1 MEKLTIIQAAE
12 HFNVSKEAIH
22 NRIRRGTLNC
32 VIESGIKFVVLDD
45 ATQKTSSDEIQVES
59 STLTINDKYYNYIE
73 DENRLLKEKIEKLES
88 ETKSLRDQRENMLI
102 EERNKIEQI
111 YKERDNQLKSVLD
124 VVANKFLA
132 HLTPEQLIHEVE
144 EAEKIVEEAEVVEV
158 KEEWIS
164 LKKFLKLKELSE
176 KKVVKIN
183 KRFSKA
189 VKKDKRLKLEGK
201 KIYLQPSKYDYSDL
215 L

>member
-32 VIESGIKFVVLDD
+32 VIESGIKYVVLDED
-45 ATQKTSSDEIQVES
+45 TPKEDLPTN
-59 STLTINDKYYNYIE
+59 TLSDKYYDYIE
-73 DENRLLKEKIEKLES
+73 DENRRLKEKIEKLES
-88 ETKSLRDQRENMLI
+88 ETKSLRDQREQMLI

-132 HLTPEQLIHEVE
+132 HITPEEFIHKVDNESEHEVE
-144 EAEKIVEEAEVVEV
+144 AEIIE
-158 KEEWIS
+158 EEWLS
-164 LKKFLKLKELSE
+164 LKKFLKLKDLSSKKYE
-176 KKVVKIN
+176 KVK
-183 KRFSKA
+183 KRFIKVA
-189 VKKDKRLKLEGK
+189 KKDTRFKVEGK
-201 KIYLQPSKYDYSDL
+201 KIYLQPHKYDYSEL